1 MNLTFET
8 GRAQSELFAF
18 QCSQWELIWNSQ
30 LIGRY
35 KEMSPGESYI
45 WNWQSTEWTLCF
57 SMRSMRAHLKQSI
70 NRKIKRNVTR
80 WILRYNPPFETGRA
94 RSEYLHF
101 TMRSMRA
108 HLKQS
113 TNRKIKRNVTRW
125 ILWSIRPH
133 LKQST
138 NRKISRNVTRWILW
152 YNSPFETGRAQ
163 SELFTFQCGQWEL
176 IWNSQLIGRYKE
188 MSPGESYGQLDPIWN
203 SQLIGRYKE
212 MSPGESYG
220 QLDPIWNS
228 QLIGR
233 YKEMSPGESYCQLDP
248 IWNSQLIGRYKELSP
263 GESYDLPPIWN
274 CQSSEWTLHFSM
286 RSMRA
291 HLKQSTNR
299 KI

>member
-57 SMRSMRAHLKQSI
+57 SMRSMRAHLKQS
-70 NRKIKRNVTR
+70 
-80 WILRYNPPFETGRA
+80 
-94 RSEYLHF
+94 
-101 TMRSMRA
+101 
-108 HLKQS
+108 
-113 TNRKIKRNVTRW
+113 
-125 ILWSIRPH
+125 
-133 LKQST
+133 T
-138 NRKISRNVTRWILW
+138 NRKISRNVTRWILR
-152 YNSPFETGRAQ
+152 YNPPFETGRAQ

-233 YKEMSPGESYCQLDP
+233 YKEVSPGESY
-248 IWNSQLIGRYKELSP
+248 
-263 GESYDLPPIWN
+263 IWN
-274 CQSSEWTLHFSM
+274 CQSTEWTLHFSM
-286 RSMRA
+286 WSMRA